1 MALYN
6 TISLPCQQVCNTNPF
21 DPIYTTFDTTEVL
34 TVGMS
39 WWNGEQCYE
48 IISLDGTPDI
58 PLLALGFYDN
68 CDECFTQNQLG
79 ADISICN
86 NFKLSFFWLPEY
98 QICEGGVYEFNGTC
112 FNVKGIRQYNPE
124 KDNPISFPEPPTFIG
139 ILNCEICLA
148 SGYTYIYRIIDC
160 ITNDPHTV
168 GSNIEFVPIFGDVF
182 SYVLESDPTTQR
194 CGYFSGEIA
203 EYPVEGFII
212 GFIGDEGS
220 CDVCLEQSN
229 KKVEVINCIDQSVE
243 VVWASTFFNVDD
255 ITFIDFT
262 VPGEG
267 GDTQIRCCYT
277 IGDETE
283 SEVTIPTILSYSV
296 SPSCPECIECNGVY
310 YLWEDCNNSEITG
323 SSLSYQYMT
332 IGETFVSPSNYG
344 SCKKVIGASTN
355 LPTDLLAGSLVDNE
369 FTIQSNKFDDRV
381 RYFFEQP
388 NGKFLI
394 GGHFN
399 LFGSNTTNKIIRL
412 NSDGTYDNTFVG
424 GFTGGNVVIGID
436 QQSDGKI
443 LVVGDFS
450 QFDNG
455 ITANTNNYIC
465 RLNTNG
471 TFDTTFLPVLNNTG
485 FDDITQGVEVQNDG
499 KILVGGWFNNYN
511 DGSGVVPAN
520 SLIRLNTD
528 GSVDSTFN
536 TGSGFINITEGDSRV
551 FQTKT
556 QLDGKIIVVGQFDE
570 YDGLP
575 AKGIIRLNSDG
586 TRDTTFNMGTGFD
599 GNPLDGDGYYLAR
612 WINLYSDGKMLI
624 SGHFEYYDGQPASKL
639 IRLNSD
645 GSIDTT
651 FTSLGFGPALL
662 DDRAI
667 QTQIQSDGKIIVGGF
682 FESYNSQSYEKL
694 IRLNSDGTIDT
705 SFYVGIGFD
714 DYVLATYIT
723 SDYRLLVGGRFL
735 FYKNFVQQYITELN
749 LTPQIDTIYSSPIF
763 TDCPSCVEQT
773 SNLFAGNIFPSEMNG
788 GIDDIALS
796 IREQPDGKILIGGWY
811 GDYNGDDVNSIF
823 RINSDGTLDPT
834 FQNYG
839 LLNDAAYG
847 KSIRFRSKRFKRSSK

>member
-1 MALYN
+1 
-6 TISLPCQQVCNTNPF
+6 
-21 DPIYTTFDTTEVL
+21 
-34 TVGMS
+34 
-39 WWNGEQCYE
+39 
-48 IISLDGTPDI
+48 
-58 PLLALGFYDN
+58 
-68 CDECFTQNQLG
+68 
-79 ADISICN
+79 
-86 NFKLSFFWLPEY
+86 
-98 QICEGGVYEFNGTC
+98 
-112 FNVKGIRQYNPE
+112 
-124 KDNPISFPEPPTFIG
+124 
-139 ILNCEICLA
+139 
-148 SGYTYIYRIIDC
+148 
-160 ITNDPHTV
+160 
-168 GSNIEFVPIFGDVF
+168 
-182 SYVLESDPTTQR
+182 
-194 CGYFSGEIA
+194 
-203 EYPVEGFII
+203 
-212 GFIGDEGS
+212 
-220 CDVCLEQSN
+220 
-229 KKVEVINCIDQSVE
+229 
-243 VVWASTFFNVDD
+243 
-255 ITFIDFT
+255 
-262 VPGEG
+262 
-267 GDTQIRCCYT
+267 
-277 IGDETE
+277 
-283 SEVTIPTILSYSV
+283 
-296 SPSCPECIECNGVY
+296 
-310 YLWEDCNNSEITG
+310 
-323 SSLSYQYMT
+323 MT

-788 GIDDIALS
+788 SIDDIALS
-796 IREQPDGKILIGGWY
+796 MREQPDGKILIGGWY
-811 GDYNGDDVNSIF
+811 GYYDDGSVLVPIRNLI
-823 RINSDGTLDPT
+823 RLNSDGTLDPT
-834 FQNYG
+834 FQNYN

-847 KSIRFRSKRFKRSSK
+847 MDLQSDGKILVGGWFDEYNNLPIVNGFARLNTDGTLDTTFLANTGFMINGQSYANNAIKVLPDDKILVGGGFLSYSNMDYRGVIKFNQNGSVDTTFNVSGTGVYNDFNPSSPETVGAYFYPNGGLNSTCFVKNIDKRFINFQGNIGVSTSGNPFYFSETFKSTFF